1 MMSFSVLADNAL
13 DMLDPSGLPVEYFY
27 RSFVSLQ
34 LVLDSTRFSGC
45 DLIEIIGGHCDKLQL
60 QKHKSP
66 HIGHA
71 SGLRKP
77 HPLSQLRC
85 LSTLWERGLYMLVS
99 RTNSAVGLAWV
110 LVNRLPLDLPL
121 TAPTDQGTGL
131 ECSVA
136 IMAKRLMLNK
146 DFQSC
151 W

>member
-1 MMSFSVLADNAL
+1 
-13 DMLDPSGLPVEYFY
+13 
-27 RSFVSLQ
+27 
-34 LVLDSTRFSGC
+34 
-45 DLIEIIGGHCDKLQL
+45 
-60 QKHKSP
+60 
-66 HIGHA
+66 
-71 SGLRKP
+71 
-77 HPLSQLRC
+77 
-85 LSTLWERGLYMLVS
+85 MLVS

-151 W
+151 